1 MTKKCYALLLVVPLM
16 AFGRQGPK
24 YCPDTGIITGGGDIA
39 CDQKTGKWVSCL
51 GEHPPDTCNQIVQ
64 VPYMVWDAGC
74 INKIE
79 VGKNT
84 RMEAP
89 MKDGEPDMTRVMI
102 YKEIA
107 NVNKLCG
114 HIEIRRENAREIR
127 SDKSKAEE

>member
-16 AFGRQGPK
+16 AFGSTPK
-24 YCPDTGIITGGGDIA
+24 ETVTPET
-39 CDQKTGKWVSCL
+39 
-51 GEHPPDTCNQIVQ
+51 VQ
-64 VPYMVWDAGC
+64 VAYMVWDAGC

-84 RMEAP
+84 RIEAP
-89 MKDGEPDMTRVMI
+89 MKDGEPDMTKAVI

-107 NVNKLCG
+107 DFNKLCG
-114 HIEIRRENAREIR
+114 HIEIRRENASEIR